1 MLGKGTTSRSGG
13 AGARE
18 WVPGR
23 TAAACA
29 VLALLAAAPS
39 CKGNSSTTFPDGLEP
54 LDAVNQAHD
63 PAPLAGDAHP
73 EALQTATGDTDDYSW
88 AHGRGYVHASLTDT
102 WAAMRDPDTC
112 VDRRSVDEWTHADTV
127 DPKYRYAFS
136 IHNVVHSVVT
146 VEFDVTWRED
156 VAEGTVDAPSVV
168 AARWQKVYGTNY
180 ITLMGGSIIARRV
193 DDATTELEL
202 VEHLNASGKGSD
214 TAETTMRDWYGS
226 VVAKVHGRALPTY

>member
-1 MLGKGTTSRSGG
+1 MLRKGSTAPR
-13 AGARE
+13 ARARAS
-18 WVPGR
+18 VLAR
-23 TAAACA
+23 AAASCA
-29 VLALLAAAPS
+29 ASALLVAAPS
-39 CKGNSSTTFPDGLEP
+39 CKGSSSTSFPDGLEP
-54 LDAVNQAHD
+54 LDTVNQAHD

-112 VDRRSVDEWTHADTV
+112 VDRRSVDEWTHADAV
-127 DPKYRYAFS
+127 DPKYRYTFS

-156 VAEGTVDAPSVV
+156 VAEGTEGAPSVV
-168 AARWQKVYGTNY
+168 AARWQKVNGTNY
-180 ITLMGGSIIARRV
+180 ITLMGGSVIARRV
-193 DDATTELEL
+193 DDGTTELEL

-214 TAETTMRDWYGS
+214 TAETTMRDWFGS
-226 VVAKVHGRALPTY
+226 VVAKVHGRGLPAY

>member
-1 MLGKGTTSRSGG
+1 MRMPGKDSTSRLARPRPRVLSRG
-13 AGARE
+13 AASS
-18 WVPGR
+18 
-23 TAAACA
+23 AAF
-29 VLALLAAAPS
+29 ALLVVAPS
-39 CKGNSSTTFPDGLEP
+39 CKGNSTTSFPDGLEP

-63 PAPLAGDAHP
+63 PAPVAGDAHP
-73 EALQTATGDTDDYSW
+73 EVLQTATGDTDDYSW

-156 VAEGTVDAPSVV
+156 VAEGTADAPAVV

-180 ITLMGGSIIARRV
+180 ITLMGGSVIARRV
-193 DDATTELEL
+193 DDGTTELEL

-214 TAETTMRDWYGS
+214 TAETTMRDWFGS
-226 VVAKVHGRALPTY
+226 VVAKAHGRPLPTY